1 MANQIDKGFAALPHD
16 QAVAEIA
23 AHLKNF
29 WEKRMLAQIFS
40 HLEAGG
46 AGLDERAK
54 QGLQKLRE
62 TASLQTT
69 DI

>member
-16 QAVAEIA
+16 DAVTEIA
-23 AHLKNF
+23 AHVNSF

-46 AGLDERAK
+46 AGLNERAK
-54 QGLQKLRE
+54 QALFLLEKKRRL
-62 TASLQTT
+62 LP
-69 DI
+69 